1 MGKKLRAH
9 LRNRNIALLA
19 GWLLLLVGWFSKMA
33 VWMLLAILLLN
44 GYAIYLMA
52 FDKQA
57 AKAGRFRIPEASIL
71 LLAALGGALG
81 VLFGMLLFRH
91 KTRHAAFLFAVPASV
106 LLHLVLVFYF
116 L

>member
-1 MGKKLRAH
+1 MGKKLKAH
-9 LRNRNIALLA
+9 LRNRNIALLG
-19 GWLLLLVGWFSKMA
+19 GWLLLLAGWYSRQT
-33 VWMLLAILLLN
+33 VWMLLAFLLLN
-44 GYAIYLMA
+44 GYAITLMA

-71 LLAALGGALG
+71 LLAALGGAAG

-91 KTRHAAFLFAVPASV
+91 KTRHAAFLIAVPAF
-106 LLHLVLVFYF
+106 LMLHLFLVFYF